1 MAIVNAAFA
10 IKYFAG
16 RDPLGRRVAL
26 GQPGSEAP
34 PLRIVGVVEDVKH
47 AGLDYEYFP
56 EIFIPYSQVADG
68 LGSIALGG
76 DIYALLRVPDA
87 LAPSEAAVRAIVA
100 RIDPDLPIME
110 LRTGAELVA
119 WSVEGAELRA
129 GVMAGI
135 AALAVLLSGIGL
147 YAVLSQAVAQRRK
160 ELGIRTALGA
170 TSVSLVQAVCR
181 DGVALSALGVA
192 AGAVAALALAQ
203 YIRSLLYGIGAF
215 EPLVLVGVTVFML
228 VVALLAA
235 AVPGWRATRL
245 SPTLA
250 IRSVHS

>member
-1 MAIVNAAFA
+1 
-10 IKYFAG
+10 
-16 RDPLGRRVAL
+16 
-26 GQPGSEAP
+26 
-34 PLRIVGVVEDVKH
+34 
-47 AGLDYEYFP
+47 
-56 EIFIPYSQVADG
+56 
-68 LGSIALGG
+68 
-76 DIYALLRVPDA
+76 
-87 LAPSEAAVRAIVA
+87 
-100 RIDPDLPIME
+100 
-110 LRTGAELVA
+110 
-119 WSVEGAELRA
+119 
-129 GVMAGI
+129 MAGI